1 MVRKGIEF
9 AKQKELEKQRQAE
22 AAARDAARELQEQNI
37 ANRTGGYQ
45 FGYSPSSDFMSGGSQ
60 GQGGYDNTEAGIG
73 AASAAMGS
81 FAKGGLVTMFKE
93 RK

>member
-1 MVRKGIEF
+1 
-9 AKQKELEKQRQAE
+9 
-22 AAARDAARELQEQNI
+22 
-37 ANRTGGYQ
+37 
-45 FGYSPSSDFMSGGSQ
+45 MSGGSQ

-81 FAKGGLVTMFKE
+81 FAKGGLATMFKE